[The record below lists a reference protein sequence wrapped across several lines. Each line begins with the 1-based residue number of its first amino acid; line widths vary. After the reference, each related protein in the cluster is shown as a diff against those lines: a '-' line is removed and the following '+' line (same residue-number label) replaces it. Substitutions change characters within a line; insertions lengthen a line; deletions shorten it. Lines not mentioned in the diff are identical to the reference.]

1 MPDRFMS
8 GQETIKFDAKVSAEI
23 IDEMET
29 LEHTFKEHQ
38 ASFNN
43 YVNEHRLIHEQE
55 EERTKA
61 IILDLQR
68 KINGELM
75 NIRQNTAMGLYP
87 ILFLLDKILRNPIF
101 RFLNFFCKWFR
112 IDKETK
118 HIFIIKIPY
127 QYSDIFDL
135 TGTLEDIRELQK
147 QLYGN

>member
-8 GQETIKFDAKVSAEI
+8 GQETLKYDAKVSAELI
-23 IDEMET
+23 NGMGTIEQT
-29 LEHTFKEHQ
+29 LKEYQ
-38 ASFNN
+38 DKFNN
-43 YVNEHRLIHEQE
+43 YVDEHRLDHQQE
-55 EERTKA
+55 EERTRA
-61 IILDLQR
+61 VILDYQR
-68 KINGELM
+68 VINGELM

-101 RFLNFFCKWFR
+101 RFLNLFCKWFR

-147 QLYGN
+147 EIYGN

>member
-8 GQETIKFDAKVSAEI
+8 GQETVKYDAKVSAEI
-23 IDEMET
+23 TSEMET
-29 LEHTFKEHQ
+29 IERTFKEHQ
-38 ASFNN
+38 AAFNN
-43 YVNEHRLIHEQE
+43 YVNEHRLDHQQE

-61 IILDLQR
+61 VISNVQR
-68 KINGELM
+68 EVGAELM
-75 NIRQNTAMGLYP
+75 NTRQNTAMGLYP
-87 ILFLLDKILRNPIF
+87 ILFLLDKMLRNPIF
-101 RFLNFFCKWFR
+101 RFLNLFCKWFR

-147 QLYGN
+147 QIYGI

>member
-8 GQETIKFDAKVSAEI
+8 GQETIKFDAKVSAEL
-23 IDEMET
+23 IDGMGT
-29 LEHTFKEHQ
+29 IEHTLKEHQ
-38 ASFNN
+38 ESFNN
-43 YVNEHRLIHEQE
+43 YVNEHRLDHQQE

-61 IILDLQR
+61 VISNVQR
-68 KINGELM
+68 EVGAELM
-75 NIRQNTAMGLYP
+75 NTRQNTAMGLYP
-87 ILFLLDKILRNPIF
+87 ILFLLDKMLRNPIF
-101 RFLNFFCKWFR
+101 RFLNLFCKLFR

-127 QYSDIFDL
+127 QYSDMFDL